1 MNPCIVGTRI
11 KCIPIL
17 LLQLKQTSK
26 FSEGEVFTTFLWK
39 AAFIGSMYWGFK
51 SFLKCS
57 EQWQSSFKRLW
68 WAREFMQ
75 YFPPDPQPM
84 YKEFYRFAKLGYFL
98 HIGKDMTFSFASCT
112 QGRFLSKIPESSK
125 LLPLGCHIVSS
136 QSPPYFLRKDFLSV
150 KLFGCFT
157 GVPKWP
163 VMLCWAGSIN
173 KCKSQSPKSPRPR
186 SVCNE
191 IKWRKSPASGLFF
204 CHF

>member
-1 MNPCIVGTRI
+1 MNPFIVGTRI

-112 QGRFLSKIPESSK
+112 QGKVSFEDSWIFQTSTVGLS
-125 LLPLGCHIVSS
+125 
-136 QSPPYFLRKDFLSV
+136 Y
-150 KLFGCFT
+150 CFFSIT
-157 GVPKWP
+157 P
-163 VMLCWAGSIN
+163 VFSEEGF
-173 KCKSQSPKSPRPR
+173 PFR
-186 SVCNE
+186 
-191 IKWRKSPASGLFF
+191 
-204 CHF
+204 